1 MVATK
6 ATRSRR
12 KTTTIPKKTLAL
24 DGETIVSV
32 YCRKCRENKPPA
44 EFYDATDSQLDTNGK
59 MSVCKDCIDIMFT
72 QIYRYEHDINK
83 TILKLCRILNIV
95 FLDAAVNATVQ
106 HIGKIFDKNGN
117 LGPVF
122 GYYKSKVSTMSQL
135 NSSGILTFSEPGTIV
150 SDDPDAE
157 NAPYDVQEFWGEG
170 LNFDD
175 YQFLEAKMAKWK
187 PGFSHDNAA
196 KMFFLKEACFKELEL
211 KKARIEGKSTDS
223 ILKSMDMLV
232 KTGNLAPVQTSAGA
246 GDENA
251 ETIGTLIKR
260 VETTDPAE
268 YYKDVELFKDYDHII
283 PYILNYIK
291 RPIENFF
298 NGNKNYSILD
308 ENGMMAEE
316 KSLEI

>member
-1 MVATK
+1 
-6 ATRSRR
+6 
-12 KTTTIPKKTLAL
+12 
-24 DGETIVSV
+24 
-32 YCRKCRENKPPA
+32 
-44 EFYDATDSQLDTNGK
+44 
-59 MSVCKDCIDIMFT
+59 MFN
-72 QIYRYEHDINK
+72 QIYSYEHDISR
-83 TILKLCRILNIV
+83 TILQLCRTLNICY
-95 FLDAAVNATVQ
+95 LDSCVAATIQ
-106 HIGKIFDKNGN
+106 HSEKMFDKNGT
-117 LGPVF
+117 LGPIF
-122 GYYKSKVSTMSQL
+122 GYYKSKLTTMSQL
-135 NSSGILTFSEPGTIV
+135 NQTGVLTFSEPGTIV
-150 SDDPDAE
+150 SDDPDGE

-170 LNFDD
+170 LTFDD

-260 VETTDPAE
+260 VETTDPSE
-268 YYKDVELFKDYDHII
+268 YYKDIELFKDYDHII

-316 KSLEI
+316 KSLEV